1 MLFIQPMICT
11 IIGELNMAVPND
23 WLQFRWQVYE
33 VKSILYGDGKLK
45 KKNVLHMEWRF
56 LNKRPMDRVALLN
69 NNFESRSSYLN
80 MKFFIL

>member
-1 MLFIQPMICT
+1 MI
-11 IIGELNMAVPND
+11 GFNL
-23 WLQFRWQVYE
+23 
-33 VKSILYGDGKLK
+33 GDRYMKLSQLSMVMENSK
-45 KKNVLHMEWRF
+45 IKKNVLHMECRF

>member
-1 MLFIQPMICT
+1 M
-11 IIGELNMAVPND
+11 
-23 WLQFRWQVYE
+23 
-33 VKSILYGDGKLK
+33 KLSQLSMVMENSK
-45 KKNVLHMEWRF
+45 IKKNVLHMEWRF

>member
-1 MLFIQPMICT
+1 MI
-11 IIGELNMAVPND
+11 GFNL
-23 WLQFRWQVYE
+23 
-33 VKSILYGDGKLK
+33 GDRYMKLSQLSMVMENSK
-45 KKNVLHMEWRF
+45 IKKNVLHMEWRF